1 MSLFS
6 SLRESTAPPVAVEI
20 AAGRVSAA
28 ALEWRGG
35 QPVVALHAIEPMPE
49 GALVPSLTTTNT
61 HDRSAVMTALN
72 RVLDKMGRP
81 RRISLAIPDVV
92 AKVSL
97 VRFEKVPPRQ
107 VDLEQL
113 VRWQVR
119 KSAPFPI
126 EEAQVAYVPGIRADD
141 GQEFIVSLAR
151 RENINE
157 YEQLCA
163 EAGAHAGLVDLST
176 FNVINAVLASS
187 GAPTTGPSAASGPSR
202 AQSTDDWLLVHVSA
216 DSTSIALL
224 RGPQATAAQSRRAPR
239 RAGGRDRSEGGRRAH
254 RSHHGRSGAARFAR
268 AARRTAAARSRNA
281 DGAGMIRSNLS
292 TRPFYNERAVRFWL
306 LVLAVLLA
314 AATAFNISRVL
325 RYSHSDTQLAMQ
337 ATRDENRA
345 ADLRQQANRLRATV
359 DPKQLEFASTETRQ
373 ANELIDRRP
382 FSWTELL
389 NRLETTLPP
398 DVHIVALRPK
408 VDRKNGTVLTINVL
422 ARSVDD
428 VDVFMNNLEATG
440 AFRSIGSREDHF
452 NEQGLLESSIES
464 TYVPASAK
472 EPAKP

>member
-20 AAGRVSAA
+20 AAGRLAAA
-28 ALEWRGG
+28 ALELRRGH
-35 QPVVALHAIEPMPE
+35 PVVALPAIEPMPE

-61 HDRSAVMTALN
+61 HDRSAVVTALN
-72 RVLDKMGRP
+72 RVLDKMGHP

-97 VRFEKVPPRQ
+97 VRFEKGPPRQ

-224 RGPQATAAQSRRAPR
+224 RGPHLIFFR
-239 RAGGRDRSEGGRRAH
+239 
-254 RSHHGRSGAARFAR
+254 
-268 AARRTAAARSRNA
+268 
-281 DGAGMIRSNLS
+281 
-292 TRPFYNERAVRFWL
+292 
-306 LVLAVLLA
+306 
-314 AATAFNISRVL
+314 
-325 RYSHSDTQLAMQ
+325 
-337 ATRDENRA
+337 NRA
-345 ADLRQQANRLRATV
+345 ADTDGTLADLVHQTAMYYEDRLKGGGFSRVSLAGA
-359 DPKQLEFASTETRQ
+359 ASAVARQ
-373 ANELIDRRP
+373 AGDVEQLRR
-382 FSWTELL
+382 
-389 NRLETTLPP
+389 RLEERPGAPP
-398 DVHIVALRPK
+398 GASQPMAPP
-408 VDRKNGTVLTINVL
+408 L
-422 ARSVDD
+422 AAR
-428 VDVFMNNLEATG
+428 
-440 AFRSIGSREDHF
+440 
-452 NEQGLLESSIES
+452 
-464 TYVPASAK
+464 
-472 EPAKP
+472 